1 VIALGLG
8 ALLVTVLYLLHGI
21 ADALLLVFGGVLLA
35 IALDGLAR
43 PISKFFGLPRRW
55 SLVLILVLI
64 PAALIGFGWLAGPQ
78 IADQTGQLLEYIPS
92 AIESA
97 KGLVE
102 EIGWL
107 SAMVERLP
115 NSEQLIRSSAGVLG
129 RIPGIF
135 TSVVGAALGA
145 VLIVFIGVFLSF
157 DPAAYIDNALRLVPT
172 DKRER
177 AREIVDGLGEALRWW
192 LLGRLASMGVVGV
205 LTVIGLLIAG
215 IPLALVLGLLAAV
228 LAFVPLLGPIVSAV
242 PAILIA
248 LLDSPLRA
256 LYAVIVYVVVQSLE
270 SYIITPL
277 IQRQAVFLPPA
288 LILIA
293 QTLMGVMFGWIGVLL
308 STPIAVTVI
317 VSVQLLY
324 VEDTL
329 GDSVTALGDHSTA
342 TA

>member
-1 VIALGLG
+1 
-8 ALLVTVLYLLHGI
+8 
-21 ADALLLVFGGVLLA
+21 
-35 IALDGLAR
+35 
-43 PISKFFGLPRRW
+43 
-55 SLVLILVLI
+55 
-64 PAALIGFGWLAGPQ
+64 
-78 IADQTGQLLEYIPS
+78 
-92 AIESA
+92 
-97 KGLVE
+97 
-102 EIGWL
+102 
-107 SAMVERLP
+107 
-115 NSEQLIRSSAGVLG
+115 
-129 RIPGIF
+129 
-135 TSVVGAALGA
+135 
-145 VLIVFIGVFLSF
+145 
-157 DPAAYIDNALRLVPT
+157 
-172 DKRER
+172 
-177 AREIVDGLGEALRWW
+177 
-192 LLGRLASMGVVGV
+192 
-205 LTVIGLLIAG
+205 
-215 IPLALVLGLLAAV
+215 
-228 LAFVPLLGPIVSAV
+228 
-242 PAILIA
+242 LIA